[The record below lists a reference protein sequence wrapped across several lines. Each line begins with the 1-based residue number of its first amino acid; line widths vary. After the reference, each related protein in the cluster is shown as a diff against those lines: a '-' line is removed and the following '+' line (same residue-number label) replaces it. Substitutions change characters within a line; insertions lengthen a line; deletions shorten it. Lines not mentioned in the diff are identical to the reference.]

1 MRPARVTCT
10 HARTCPA
17 RALHELDPHAP
28 CAARALHV
36 LPAHP
41 AHCLHCHC
49 LASAWLDLLALCL
62 ARAAAATKL
71 LLRATLGCS
80 RCSAFSHSSACN
92 SYNYCSSSI
101 HSHCCSRYSH
111 SCCWA
116 CCHDSCCFSP
126 LEPKSL
132 PLQLQPLMCL
142 LQPLQSLL
150 PSAAQPCLAAA
161 SNAMHAAQRCPALPG
176 HRQCCPTRFPRVFAH
191 SEGELPCTLPSAALP
206 YLAIASA
213 ALHASQRCFAKPQ
226 LLPAAAATVG
236 WTAAAVSS
244 AAVSL
249 VTALPAR
256 AAESLVLLVEV
267 LGTGTTSA
275 AGAGGTGAGGPGAG
289 GAVPGGTRAR
299 GTGAGGIGAAGD
311 TGPGGPGARGT
322 GGTGAVG
329 IGAAGTGAGAR
340 GTGGTG
346 AGGAGGAGAG
356 GTGGGGSGTV
366 DVPDPESDLARATSP
381 IVTRVLATIF
391 THPTFEHAAASALIT
406 EIVDFAATC
415 RLDYF
420 ASLVTESESNCTPS
434 VGGECALG
442 TGVLQNRQ
450 FELECLAAAVPQ
462 LAAMLL
468 APKGDTDALDIP
480 TPRSYAEG
488 ITSPYSSQRQTTMDA
503 EMSSWKFTGTYVD
516 AVPPPWAN
524 IVDGM
529 WIFRVKR
536 PSGSPPVFKKR
547 HTCTNVGEL
556 RSYLG
561 LQITR
566 DRALHTI
573 TLTQSHMVHQ
583 VLQRF
588 GFQLSSPQSTP
599 LPTRL
604 LAPPSEESVEPS
616 GQYSE
621 LVGCLRY
628 LMTCTQPDLA
638 YPLSILACYVA
649 PGRHRPEHW
658 RAASRV
664 LRYLC
669 STSGMGLVLGG
680 RSSVVLTGHSNVF
693 WADDQATQRSS
704 QGYTFGLGSGSVSW
718 RSTCSSS
725 VLSSS
730 CEADIYAAG
739 MAA

>member
-1 MRPARVTCT
+1 
-10 HARTCPA
+10 
-17 RALHELDPHAP
+17 
-28 CAARALHV
+28 
-36 LPAHP
+36 
-41 AHCLHCHC
+41 
-49 LASAWLDLLALCL
+49 
-62 ARAAAATKL
+62 
-71 LLRATLGCS
+71 
-80 RCSAFSHSSACN
+80 
-92 SYNYCSSSI
+92 
-101 HSHCCSRYSH
+101 
-111 SCCWA
+111 
-116 CCHDSCCFSP
+116 
-126 LEPKSL
+126 
-132 PLQLQPLMCL
+132 
-142 LQPLQSLL
+142 
-150 PSAAQPCLAAA
+150 
-161 SNAMHAAQRCPALPG
+161 MHAAQCCPALPG
-176 HRQCCPTRFPRVFAH
+176 HRQCCPTRFP
-191 SEGELPCTLPSAALP
+191 ALLCQATVVACCCRHCCRP
-206 YLAIASA
+206 L
-213 ALHASQRCFAKPQ
+213 LL
-226 LLPAAAATVG
+226 LLPATAT
-236 WTAAAVSS
+236 A
-244 AAVSL
+244 
-249 VTALPAR
+249 ALPAR
-256 AAESLVLLVEV
+256 AVESLVLLVEV
-267 LGTGTTSA
+267 LGVDSSRCLIGSSLSRHCPACTRCRVTGAPGGGSRGGQQPQSHRQQSLSPHA

-356 GTGGGGSGTV
+356 GTGGGGSGTLPPDSPLPAPSPYTDQPGSLTEHPEPAPRPASPV
-366 DVPDPESDLARATSP
+366 CTIRLLLPDVPDPESDLARATSP

-536 PSGSPPVFKKR
+536 PSGSPPVFKVRYIVRGFSQRQGVDFFQTFSPTPKMNTLWVLLHIAAHR
-547 HTCTNVGEL
+547 DYKLHSLDFSTAFL
-556 RSYLG
+556 RRSVYIIRQAPRKWHDTLMTALAALG
-561 LQITR
+561 FAPSTTDPSLFLYPR
-566 DRALHTI
+566 
-573 TLTQSHMVHQ
+573 